1 MHRDMVHYCFF
12 KETMTNPLT
21 CKQNQKKQIT
31 NVENCE
37 KTPTLSSLSTIF
49 IRLQNGAKK
58 KSPYCPPFGDVIINE
73 TGTRLKRGVT
83 GSDRNHS
90 KDQTV
95 FHRQRSSREE
105 RRTDTDK
112 EPDWQRREIRPN
124 DSE

>member
-1 MHRDMVHYCFF
+1 MLKIV
-12 KETMTNPLT
+12 K
-21 CKQNQKKQIT
+21 
-31 NVENCE
+31 

-58 KSPYCPPFGDVIINE
+58 KKKKSPYCPPFGDVIIDE
-73 TGTRLKRGVT
+73 TGTRLTQGVT

-105 RRTDTDK
+105 GRTDTNK
-112 EPDWQRREIRPN
+112 ELDWQRRGIRPN